1 VPAVAAPRED
11 RRIASPGAPAAPF
24 PERERLRP
32 GPPIDDRQRIA
43 MGLRGKLVALFFIG
57 FALTCS
63 VGIGLLIH
71 NLGADFA
78 GMERD
83 EALRL
88 DDQLVRNFKAEL
100 EHLDELNTDWADWAG
115 MYAFAQTLSPE
126 FAEAEVGTGALASA
140 KLGFVAIFDDHH
152 RRIFLRAAADL
163 VDQESNRGL
172 VQTLEAMRRV
182 FDAQGTRNTCSLH
195 AADGE
200 IYLLCW
206 QDIHRSDGT
215 GDAHGTLLMGRL
227 LDERILQRI
236 RNQSGLDFGIERTL
250 ADGLPVPIPAAGRA
264 ISTDALAIGGADRHM
279 LTGRMLDASGQPVF
293 RFHIHLP
300 ADIERSGRQITW
312 RVVVVVAVGALLSGL
327 VLVIGT
333 QVLLVRP
340 LRRMERQ
347 LRDVGAAGGWPE
359 QIAAP
364 PGGDEIA
371 TLGETINRMLRALR
385 EQGQALEQQSLTD
398 PLTRLANRRAF
409 DRALAAGV
417 AQGRRSG
424 AALSLL
430 ILDVDHFKA
439 YNDLHGHPAGDAVLV
454 ALGRVLREAASRPA
468 DVAARI
474 GGEEFAL
481 LLPDTTLDGALR
493 VAAKVHAALRAQA
506 IAHAGSPAGG
516 RVTVSIGAALARPGE
531 SADAFVA
538 RADAAA
544 YAAKNAGRDR
554 TCAADDAAGDE

>member
-1 VPAVAAPRED
+1 
-11 RRIASPGAPAAPF
+11 
-24 PERERLRP
+24 
-32 GPPIDDRQRIA
+32 
-43 MGLRGKLVALFFIG
+43 MGLRGKLVALFFVG

-71 NLGADFA
+71 NLGSDFA
-78 GMERD
+78 ELEHR

-88 DDQLVRNFKAEL
+88 NDQLVRNFKAEL
-100 EHLDELNTDWADWAG
+100 EHLNELDTDWADWAG

-126 FAEAEVGTGALASA
+126 FADAEVGTGALASA
-140 KLGFVAIFDDHH
+140 RLSFVALFDNHH

-172 VQTLEAMRRV
+172 ARTLEAMERL

-206 QDIHRSDGT
+206 QDIHLSDGS
-215 GDAHGTLLMGRL
+215 GPAHGTLLLGRL
-227 LDERILQRI
+227 LDGRILQRI
-236 RNQSGLDFGIERTL
+236 RNQSGLDFAIERTL
-250 ADGLPVPIPAAGRA
+250 ADTLPAGARTDGRA
-264 ISTDALAIGGADRHM
+264 VSTDDLSLGGADRHT
-279 LTGRMLDASGQPVF
+279 LTGRMLDAAGQPVF
-293 RFHIHLP
+293 LFQIRVP

-312 RVVVVVAVGALLSGL
+312 RVVVVVAVGALLGGL
-327 VLVIGT
+327 VLVLGA

-340 LRRMERQ
+340 LQRMERE

-371 TLGETINRMLRALR
+371 TLGRTINRMLRALR
-385 EQGQALEQQSLTD
+385 EQGQALERQSLTD
-398 PLTRLANRRAF
+398 ALTRLANRRAF
-409 DRALAAGV
+409 DRALATAVGH
-417 AQGRRSG
+417 GRRSG
-424 AALSLL
+424 TALSLL

-439 YNDLHGHPAGDAVLV
+439 YNDLHGHPAGDA
-454 ALGRVLREAASRPA
+454 ALAAVGRVLREAASRPT

-474 GGEEFAL
+474 GGEEFAI
-481 LLPDTTLDGALR
+481 LLPDTTLDGAAR
-493 VAAKVHAALRAQA
+493 VAAKIHAALRALA
-506 IAHAGSPAGG
+506 IAHAGSPPRGHL
-516 RVTVSIGAALARPGE
+516 TVSIGVAQARPEE
-531 SADAFVA
+531 SANAFVA

-554 TCAADDAAGDE
+554 TCAADGASPALQPKRSA